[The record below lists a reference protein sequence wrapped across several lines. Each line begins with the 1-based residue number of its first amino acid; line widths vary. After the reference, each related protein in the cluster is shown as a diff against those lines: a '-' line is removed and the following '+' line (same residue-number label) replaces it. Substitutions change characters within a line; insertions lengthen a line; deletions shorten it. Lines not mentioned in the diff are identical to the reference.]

1 MRSGQNGTSLGKFV
15 DILTGGHAET
25 STCLHGA
32 LKMKNVSDFEAK
44 KKIVKIIEGFT
55 GPDYQ
60 GILERQPHFAEATV
74 KRAGREL
81 AAALGKPYPL
91 PNRKRRVE
99 DEGED
104 DAEKRRS
111 KRVTTRGSSA
121 KD

>member
-1 MRSGQNGTSLGKFV
+1 MISKQ
-15 DILTGGHAET
+15 
-25 STCLHGA
+25 
-32 LKMKNVSDFEAK
+32 K

-91 PNRKRRVE
+91 ANQKHWVE
-99 DEGED
+99 DEIEGV
-104 DAEKRRS
+104 AEKRRN
-111 KRVTTRGSSA
+111 KRVTTRERSA